1 MMLYPKAMKSSA
13 EIARILQVTWVVG
26 GACQKMVQLKMEN
39 FAKDSEPKSACSKEA
54 KTMKREGEAQHA

>member
-1 MMLYPKAMKSSA
+1 MMHYPRTKNLSA
-13 EIARILQVTWVVG
+13 GIARILQVTWVVG
-26 GACQKMVQLKMEN
+26 GACQKIVQLKMEN